1 MNRKEWKW
9 ILGGMSGNGYSGL
22 DFKCGISSLEFPP
35 VKLTFVKGR
44 SMMKVPNSRFSVYM

>member
-22 DFKCGISSLEFPP
+22 DFLIGNFLLGVPP

-44 SMMKVPNSRFSVYM
+44 